1 MAKFATY
8 PQMHYDTEHDVHYD
22 VFGYTEFVDIC
33 MNIPVYKDNSDSS
46 KQTYSKDDE
55 TPWAGTH
62 TYEEAVDYAKHGWD
76 AGLETI
82 KDYVETDAKMI
93 NVEHALVGHAVDVGR
108 FLTGVPDTMISFYDD
123 AYRNKAPLTV
133 YVKLTYLADIDGEQ
147 AMEYCAKILETIA
160 ILNRTFNV
168 KLVGVFITEHKKVG
182 TDIVCINI
190 KETDESFVLNS
201 LAFAFNP
208 AFFRRF
214 WFKWLEGTNFWERG
228 YGRSPEGK
236 FGKGKNGELLS
247 KIVPPN
253 EQVLF
258 LQDIYEM
265 DKLDPVKVVEKA
277 IAAQVLR
284 QDR

>member
-8 PQMHYDTEHDVHYD
+8 PQMHYDAEHDVHYD
-22 VFGYTEFVDIC
+22 VFGYTEFVDMC
-33 MNIPVYKDNSDSS
+33 MNIPKYKENGDSS
-46 KQTYSKDDE
+46 QKAYPESDE
-55 TPWAGTH
+55 NCWSGTN
-62 TYEEAVDYAKHGWD
+62 TYEQAVEYAKHGWD
-76 AGLETI
+76 AGLESI

-133 YVKLTYLADIDGEQ
+133 YVKLTYLADIEGEQ
-147 AMEYCAKILETIA
+147 AMEYCAKILETIS

-168 KLVGVFITEHKKVG
+168 KLVGVFTTRHDKVG
-182 TDIVCINI
+182 TDILCINI
-190 KETDESFVLNS
+190 KETDEAFVLNS

-214 WFKWLEGTNFWERG
+214 WFKWLEGTNFWESG
-228 YGRSPEGK
+228 YGRSPQGK
-236 FGKGKNGELLS
+236 FGKGKEADLLT

-258 LQDIYEM
+258 LEDIYDI
-265 DKLDPVKVVEKA
+265 DKLNPVKVAEQAVAE
-277 IAAQVLR
+277 QTLR